1 MSSRSNFERVGLGL
15 FFLLTVAPVAASLSY
30 AALYGFGVVGLLSHG
45 FTLEHWRLVLASA
58 EAWASVRLSLYVATA
73 VVLLTAVIALPLALA
88 LRRHLES
95 GPLAYVLTLP
105 LAIPGTVG
113 AVLALQLL
121 SGAGLLSRLAFQ
133 LHLTSGIPDFP
144 SLVHDP
150 LAFGVIGTHVALAV
164 PFFAF
169 LFVELFASE
178 RVGALLELAA
188 SLGARRAQRF
198 FRVTLP
204 ILLRAAVPSL
214 ALLFALVLGSFEIP
228 LLLGRQSPQMLSV
241 LTYRK
246 YALFDITQK
255 PEAYILALGYTALV
269 LTLIALVFRGRDPG
283 HER

>member
-15 FFLLTVAPVAASLSY
+15 FFLLTVVPVTVSLSY

-45 FTLEHWRLVLASA
+45 FTLEHWHLVLTSD
-58 EAWASVRLSLYVATA
+58 EAWASARLSLYVATA
-73 VVLLTAVIALPLALA
+73 VVLLTSAIALPLALA

-95 GPLAYVLTLP
+95 GPLAYFLTLP
-105 LAIPGTVG
+105 LAIPGTVA

-121 SGAGLLSRLAFQ
+121 SGAGLLSRLAFR
-133 LHLTSGIPDFP
+133 LHLTSGISDFP
-144 SLVHDP
+144 SLVHDR
-150 LAFGVIGTHVALAV
+150 LAFGVIATHVALAV
-164 PFFAF
+164 PFFTF

-178 RVGALLELAA
+178 RIGALLELAA
-188 SLGARRAQRF
+188 SLGARRVQGL

-204 ILLRAAVPSL
+204 VLLRAARPSL
-214 ALLFALVLGSFEIP
+214 ALLFVLVLGSFEIP

-246 YALFDITQK
+246 YALFDIAQK

-269 LTLIALVFRGRDPG
+269 LGLIALVFRGRDPG
-283 HER
+283 HAR